1 MPLLD
6 PLLKEILVCPNC
18 RGELQELEAES
29 KLRCQSCGLV
39 YPVNDGIP
47 VMLIDEAEK
56 PEGFVPQ
63 EEASPRGEA

>member
-18 RGELQELEAES
+18 RGELDELEAES

-39 YPVNDGIP
+39 YAVNDGIP

-63 EEASPRGEA
+63 NETPARGEA

>member
-18 RGELQELEAES
+18 RGELEELEAES

-39 YPVNDGIP
+39 YPVNNGIP

-56 PEGFVPQ
+56 PEGFVPH
-63 EEASPRGEA
+63 EKTSPRDEA

>member
-1 MPLLD
+1 
-6 PLLKEILVCPNC
+6 LKEILVCPNC
-18 RGELQELEAES
+18 RGELEELEAES

-63 EEASPRGEA
+63 EETTTRGEA